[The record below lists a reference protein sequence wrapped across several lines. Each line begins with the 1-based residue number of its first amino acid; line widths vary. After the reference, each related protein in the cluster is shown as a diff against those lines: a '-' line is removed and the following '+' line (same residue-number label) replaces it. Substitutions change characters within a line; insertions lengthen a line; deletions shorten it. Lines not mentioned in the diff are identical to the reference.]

1 MPTRVLDVGKETV
14 RLVEPRAQAMN
25 SPYLTLSHCW
35 GQTEV
40 IKLTTATIS
49 SMQAGIPIL
58 ELPMLYQD
66 AVTACKQL
74 EIPYLWIDSLCI
86 IQDQELDWTRE
97 IAAMGA
103 VYSNALCNIEA
114 SHSTDSSGR
123 LFFSRN
129 QTRIKAFPI
138 TVEWHQD
145 GQLQFFLIDLS
156 VQLENDMKEAPL
168 VKSLGASRAAAG

>member
-1 MPTRVLDVGKETV
+1 
-14 RLVEPRAQAMN
+14 
-25 SPYLTLSHCW
+25 
-35 GQTEV
+35 
-40 IKLTTATIS
+40 
-49 SMQAGIPIL
+49 MQAGLPIL

-66 AVTACKQL
+66 AVIACKQL
-74 EIPYLWIDSLCI
+74 EIQYLWIDSLCI

-114 SHSTDSSGR
+114 SHAMDNSGR

-129 QTRIKAFPI
+129 STRITPFPV
-138 TVEWHQD
+138 TVEWHQES
-145 GQLQFFLIDLS
+145 QLPFFLIDIS

-168 VKSLGASRAAAG
+168 VKRAWVLQEQLLTKRSLIYSRNQLHWVCRTQ